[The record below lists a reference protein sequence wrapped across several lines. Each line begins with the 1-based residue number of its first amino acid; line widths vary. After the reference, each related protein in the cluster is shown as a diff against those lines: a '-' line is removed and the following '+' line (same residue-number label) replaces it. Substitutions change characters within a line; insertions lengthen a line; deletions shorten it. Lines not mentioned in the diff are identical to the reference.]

1 MSTRNE
7 KFESTLPNH
16 VAHREPRGGGV
27 SQGEAHGR
35 DEIVLARVRE
45 RLHSSDPG
53 QQRGGGGTLASP
65 DSGDSGI
72 P

>member
-1 MSTRNE
+1 MRWNC
-7 KFESTLPNH
+7 
-16 VAHREPRGGGV
+16 
-27 SQGEAHGR
+27 
-35 DEIVLARVRE
+35 LARVRE

-53 QQRGGGGTLASP
+53 QQRWGGGGARGGGGALASP